1 MPDQL
6 QLAPLPFPT
15 RIPADYESFVLADE
29 PAWDPAVHLALA
41 SPSGALSLL
50 DLGYDSA
57 ESALAASPLGVTAPF
72 QVFSPAGL
80 EAVRMVCLAL
90 QANAMVGTDDRAPSY
105 IPGAGYRSKFIHD
118 LCHDATVVAHV
129 SALAG
134 IALAPHSMAD
144 CQAYIN
150 YAPRDVSKAVD
161 SWHIDSIAFDMVLML
176 SDPTKLVGGRLEFL
190 KMSRQRAS
198 DLFGT
203 TVDQLHLGYPLDV
216 PEAELASAQFSAAG
230 TGVVQQ
236 GTHVVHRASRLET
249 AGERITLVLGYI
261 PLDQSGADPTNVDYM
276 ATWGHPGISAELARH
291 AAWLSSQQLAALVA
305 QIDPDAS
312 AASAATALRAAVANV
327 ERVISALD
335 SSG

>member
-6 QLAPLPFPT
+6 QFAPLQFPT
-15 RIPADYESFVLADE
+15 RIPADYEPFVLADE
-29 PAWDPAVHLALA
+29 PVWNPSVHLALA
-41 SPSGALSLL
+41 APAESLSLS

-57 ESALAASPLGVTAPF
+57 ELALAASPLGVTAPF

-80 EAVRMVCLAL
+80 EAVRTVCLAL

-105 IPGAGYRSKFIHD
+105 IPGAGYRSKFIHN
-118 LCHDATVVAHV
+118 LCHDATVLAHV
-129 SALAG
+129 SSLAG
-134 IALAPHSMAD
+134 IKLAPHSMTD

-190 KMSRQRAS
+190 KVSRQSAS

-203 TVDQLHLGYPLDV
+203 TVDQLHLGYAVEV
-216 PEAELASAQFSAAG
+216 PQDQIASAQFSAAG

-261 PLDQSGADPTNVDYM
+261 PLDQSGPDPTNVDYM
-276 ATWGHPGISAELARH
+276 SAWGHPGISAELARH
-291 AAWLSSQQLAALVA
+291 AAWLSSQHLAALA
-305 QIDPDAS
+305 SQIDPDAS
-312 AASAATALRAAVANV
+312 AASAATALRAAVASV
-327 ERVISALD
+327 ERVISALE